1 MAIQQDLAGLLTGI
15 SSTQQAVQPAPVAG
29 SKNFAG
35 MFGAQQAAKLSGGIQ
50 SMTGQT
56 SNQEKLRLALGSL
69 DINKTADLK
78 KLIQVMQATGDIKT
92 ATALAAKL
100 QEKTL
105 AATQREGLIKQAKD
119 LGLDQTAEVLIAGG
133 DMEAGTKQV
142 LEQEERNVVAKQGR
156 QGKMAVAKAKNAG
169 QAVYDEIKRG
179 KYDKMS
185 DTLFLETMKGEKADL
200 KTFAAIGCYGMSVIT
215 ALTAQ
220 NTQGVTAIH
229 ALPPSFAIE
238 QMTAVFTDIG
248 ADAVK
253 IGMLYSAELIE
264 AVSETL
270 NKYRARNIVL
280 DPVMVAQSGD
290 KLLQDDAIQAIKD
303 HLMPVADVVT
313 PNLPEAEVLLGQK
326 IESFEDMQHAAR
338 SLAQFGGRSILIK
351 GGHLEESTST
361 DLLYLTEEDRFVI
374 LEAERVDSRNNH
386 GTGCTLSSAIAAY
399 ISRGSQIEDAVRKA
413 KTYIQNAIRAGAAYK
428 IGHGHGPVHHFFE
441 FWE

>member
-1 MAIQQDLAGLLTGI
+1 MSNAIGNRKYFKVLTI
-15 SSTQQAVQPAPVAG
+15 AG
-29 SKNFAG
+29 SD
-35 MFGAQQAAKLSGGIQ
+35 SGGGAGIQ
-50 SMTGQT
+50 
-56 SNQEKLRLALGSL
+56 
-69 DINKTADLK
+69 
-78 KLIQVMQATGDIKT
+78 
-92 ATALAAKL
+92 
-100 QEKTL
+100 
-105 AATQREGLIKQAKD
+105 
-119 LGLDQTAEVLIAGG
+119 
-133 DMEAGTKQV
+133 
-142 LEQEERNVVAKQGR
+142 
-156 QGKMAVAKAKNAG
+156 
-169 QAVYDEIKRG
+169 
-179 KYDKMS
+179 
-185 DTLFLETMKGEKADL
+185 ADL

-264 AVSETL
+264 AISETL

-326 IESFEDMQHAAR
+326 IEGFEDMQRAAR
-338 SLAQFGGRSILIK
+338 SLAQFGSRSVLIK

-428 IGHGHGPVHHFFE
+428 IGQGHGPVHHFFE